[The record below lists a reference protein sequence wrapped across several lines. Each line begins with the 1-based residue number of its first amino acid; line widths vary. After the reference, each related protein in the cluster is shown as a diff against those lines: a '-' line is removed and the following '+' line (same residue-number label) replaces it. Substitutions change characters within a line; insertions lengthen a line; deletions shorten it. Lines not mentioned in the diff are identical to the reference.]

1 MGLRPVL
8 PPLLWDCLL
17 VRLVCLCVNH
27 LRLFHILRFVRR
39 KEAEQAVPV
48 SCEVSTNITS
58 IASGTAEAESMYQ
71 TGCLEMLAKLLG
83 DNVVAVILTCVS
95 VMVIQVS

>member
-17 VRLVCLCVNH
+17 VRLVCTD
-27 LRLFHILRFVRR
+27 FISDQHILTFVRR
-39 KEAEQAVPV
+39 KEAEQTVPV

-83 DNVVAVILTCVS
+83 DNVGAVILTCVS